1 MALLDDD
8 FGDFSSA
15 LPASNVLPQTSRGE
29 SDLLFLDSSLT
40 LSLNGSTSVDNGS
53 LLGSANDVPEFSG
66 LQQWSDIN
74 LNFERAGNMAISQT
88 DRTNVDSVSW
98 PTETQPWPAGTGTD
112 DLVALS
118 SHQQTL
124 DSINLAGFASFDMK
138 ESEDGFGEFES
149 NMVSSKSHGSAPIT
163 EGTLDQVAG
172 MDLPNVADADFAKF
186 TLFPTDDIKPEF
198 GDFHDIQGHT
208 IETTLKLEM
217 VDDEFGD
224 FASHTEIDA
233 SLLPTSAGTV
243 STSASVPSLSTST
256 GIPSLSTSAGV
267 PSLSTSAGVPSL
279 STSAGVPSLS
289 PLLCTTTTSA
299 GVPSLST
306 SAGVPSLST
315 SAGAPSLSTST
326 GIPSLSTSAGV
337 PSLSTSAGVPS
348 LSTST
353 GVPPLS
359 TSAGVPP
366 LSTSAGVPSLS
377 TSAGVPSLST
387 SAGVPSLSTSAS
399 LNYEKATAVVLATA
413 FPSPTTTILCESV
426 GKLES
431 LLDHT
436 PSISICS
443 WQSLQK
449 SVDLTVPLYK
459 WDKSY
464 LQEVYLSSLKMSTL
478 MSGSSDNLLDAFG
491 FDAAQMPS
499 VPQTNLPLHNTE
511 VSLLDLGS
519 PTGAKHLN
527 VDSAVKVSGPQPSLW
542 MDSQLCEVDVT
553 PARKPSLP
561 AAMAPQWT
569 TSPQHRL
576 SASAQTILNSLPD
589 LSFMLMVDLMAV

>member
-1 MALLDDD
+1 
-8 FGDFSSA
+8 
-15 LPASNVLPQTSRGE
+15 
-29 SDLLFLDSSLT
+29 
-40 LSLNGSTSVDNGS
+40 
-53 LLGSANDVPEFSG
+53 
-66 LQQWSDIN
+66 
-74 LNFERAGNMAISQT
+74 MAISQT

-186 TLFPTDDIKPEF
+186 TLFPTEDIKPEF

-256 GIPSLSTSAGV
+256 GV

-279 STSAGVPSLS
+279 STSAGV
-289 PLLCTTTTSA
+289 
-299 GVPSLST
+299 
-306 SAGVPSLST
+306 
-315 SAGAPSLSTST
+315 PSLSTST

-348 LSTST
+348 LSTSAGVPSLSTSAGVPSLSTST
-353 GVPPLS
+353 GVPSLSTSAGVPSLS

-366 LSTSAGVPSLS
+366 LSTSAGVPSI
-377 TSAGVPSLST
+377 ST

>member
-53 LLGSANDVPEFSG
+53 LLGSANNVPEFSG

-124 DSINLAGFASFDMK
+124 DSIHLAGFASFDMK

-163 EGTLDQVAG
+163 EGTLDHVAG

-198 GDFHDIQGHT
+198 GDFHGIQGHT

-243 STSASVPSLSTST
+243 STSASVPSLSTSAGVPSLST
-256 GIPSLSTSAGV
+256 SAGVPSLSTSAGVPSLSTSAGIPSLSTSAGV

-279 STSAGVPSLS
+279 STSAG
-289 PLLCTTTTSA
+289 
-299 GVPSLST
+299 
-306 SAGVPSLST
+306 
-315 SAGAPSLSTST
+315 
-326 GIPSLSTSAGV
+326 IPSLSTSAGV

-348 LSTST
+348 
-353 GVPPLS
+353 
-359 TSAGVPP
+359 

-399 LNYEKATAVVLATA
+399 LNYEKV
-413 FPSPTTTILCESV
+413 C
-426 GKLES
+426 
-431 LLDHT
+431 
-436 PSISICS
+436 
-443 WQSLQK
+443 
-449 SVDLTVPLYK
+449 
-459 WDKSY
+459 
-464 LQEVYLSSLKMSTL
+464 
-478 MSGSSDNLLDAFG
+478 
-491 FDAAQMPS
+491 
-499 VPQTNLPLHNTE
+499 LPL
-511 VSLLDLGS
+511 
-519 PTGAKHLN
+519 
-527 VDSAVKVSGPQPSLW
+527 PQFYILMYKDW
-542 MDSQLCEVDVT
+542 WFLFVVT
-553 PARKPSLP
+553 WEIGL
-561 AAMAPQWT
+561 
-569 TSPQHRL
+569 
-576 SASAQTILNSLPD
+576 
-589 LSFMLMVDLMAV
+589 